1 MSCSNR
7 PGSCSGYYGPLT
19 AVMSL
24 VGHVI
29 YGAIGAV
36 LISLVV

>member
-7 PGSCSGYYGPLT
+7 TGSRSGNYGPLT
-19 AVMSL
+19 AVVSL

-29 YGAIGAV
+29 YGAIVAV
-36 LISLVV
+36 FISLVA